1 MKTNVFIIAAISG
14 FVATG
19 AMAQTTAFDNA
30 DATVDAVDD
39 IEEAITDAAERDIG
53 TFGNEGREIG
63 SYGSVSLRGT
73 ADKTNGVE
81 SSDVSVG
88 LRYGTFDGVNGIDVT
103 AAFTYGTDEAV
114 ETTNK
119 LQAGVDY
126 RRDFNDTIFAYA
138 KADIYLNKLADQDY
152 ADEVAADAT
161 YDEEADSSQD
171 LFVGAGIGY
180 RIYNSADTQWSI
192 QAGPGYRSK
201 TVLGVETNEAA
212 ASVSSNLFKSL
223 TETSYVTNDTD
234 VIYSESSTT
243 VNNEL
248 ALSVSLTDTLALR
261 TSLATKFDDAS
272 DDSFADT
279 DNTIGVS
286 VVYNFN

>member
-14 FVATG
+14 FVAV
-19 AMAQTTAFDNA
+19 AANAQTTAFANDG
-30 DATVDAVDD
+30 ATADAVDD
-39 IEEAITDAAERDIG
+39 IEESITDAADRDLG
-53 TFGNEGREIG
+53 RFGNEGREVG

-73 ADKTNGVE
+73 ADKISGVE

-88 LRYGTFDGVNGIDVT
+88 LRYGTFDGVNGLDVT
-103 AAFTYGTDEAV
+103 AAFTYGSDEGV

-126 RRDFNDTIFAYA
+126 RRDFNDTLFAYA
-138 KADIYLNKLADQDY
+138 KADVKLNKLAD
-152 ADEVAADAT
+152 DAVLAVGET
-161 YDEEADSSQD
+161 RDSSQD
-171 LFVGAGIGY
+171 IFVGAGLGY
-180 RIYNSADTQWSI
+180 RIFNSADTQWSV
-192 QAGPGYRSK
+192 QAGPGYRMK
-201 TVLGVETNEAA
+201 TTAGVETNEAA
-212 ASVSSNLFKSL
+212 ASVSSNFFKSL

-234 VIYSESSTT
+234 VIYSETSTA

-248 ALSVSLTDTLALR
+248 ALNVSLTDTLVLR
-261 TSLATKFDDAS
+261 TSYATSFDDAS
-272 DDSFADT
+272 DDTFSDA